1 MSKLDGSIW
10 LVSFL
15 AVLILDVD
23 IGLYTGLAYSLII
36 LIFKSSRP
44 KTYLLAQLQ
53 LQPLLDV
60 QAQQRFQLKE
70 PGKKRTNDTEM
81 ADVLELERPPSG
93 LRKRKENVDN
103 LQQLSLEDHKL
114 QRVSNSSLSISIITG
129 QPMSDVYLPIKSGPG
144 LVKMDGFTPDEVL
157 KELPGIKIYQFCG
170 PLHFSSVDFFIKDI
184 RKKTVGPLLS
194 RMMESGLKPAIE
206 SRKRSLSNGTKTYN
220 TFNCEFNGENNNE
233 TSNRTVNGTMASQLI
248 DPMEVLM
255 STVTHVVIDC
265 SMISYVDSSGISALK
280 KIYRSFSHIN
290 LNNDNRKMGWPPSSP
305 LNGSKEEEENG
316 KGIRVFLANLA
327 DHVIIMMERV
337 QGFFDED
344 QGGIPQTNVF
354 LSIHDAVLTAQ
365 HDQKRELFFL

>member
-1 MSKLDGSIW
+1 M
-10 LVSFL
+10 SFL

-23 IGLYTGLAYSLII
+23 IGLYTGLGYSLII

-44 KTYLLAQLQ
+44 KTYILAQLQ

-60 QAQQRFQLKE
+60 QNENKFQLQH
-70 PGKKRTNDTEM
+70 PGKGHKSSENE
-81 ADVLELERPPSG
+81 ADHAELDFGSGNSG
-93 LRKRKENVDN
+93 LRRRKDN
-103 LQQLSLEDHKL
+103 DPTQFQQLSLEGAKMQKMSH
-114 QRVSNSSLSISIITG
+114 SSLSISIITG

-184 RKKTVGPLLS
+184 RKKTIAPLLS
-194 RMMESGLKPAIE
+194 RMMDGGNATRS
-206 SRKRSLSNGTKTYN
+206 RSLSNGIKTYN
-220 TFNCEFNGENNNE
+220 TFSVNGENNN
-233 TSNRTVNGTMASQLI
+233 SNHIS
-248 DPMEVLM
+248 DPMEILA
-255 STVTHVVIDC
+255 STVTHVIVDC

-280 KIYRSFSHIN
+280 KTYRSFSHIN
-290 LNNDNRKMGWPPSSP
+290 LSEDNRKMGWPPSSP
-305 LNGSKEEEENG
+305 LNASSPDESNL

>member
-23 IGLYTGLAYSLII
+23 IGLYTGLGYSLII

-60 QAQQRFQLKE
+60 QNANKYQLKDPRRE
-70 PGKKRTNDTEM
+70 KKSSD
-81 ADVLELERPPSG
+81 DELEFDNHAFDSDGVGTCSG
-93 LRKRKENVDN
+93 SRKGKENETSH
-103 LQQLSLEDHKL
+103 LSLEKAEKL
-114 QRVSNSSLSISIITG
+114 QRFSHSSLSISVITG

-170 PLHFSSVDFFIKDI
+170 PLHFSSVDFFLKDI
-184 RKKTVGPLLS
+184 RKKTIASLLN
-194 RMMESGLKPAIE
+194 RMGSDG
-206 SRKRSLSNGTKTYN
+206 SNRGRNRTLSNGVKTYN
-220 TFNCEFNGENNNE
+220 TFGSVNGENNN
-233 TSNRTVNGTMASQLI
+233 SCNHVI
-248 DPMEVLM
+248 DPIEILS
-255 STVTHVVIDC
+255 STVTHVIVDC

-280 KIYRSFSHIN
+280 KTYRSFSHIN
-290 LNNDNRKMGWPPSSP
+290 LSHDNRKMGWPPSSP
-305 LNGSKEEEENG
+305 LNVPKEEESNS

-327 DHVIIMMERV
+327 DHVIVMMERV

>member
-23 IGLYTGLAYSLII
+23 IGLYTGLGYSLII

-60 QAQQRFQLKE
+60 QNANKYQLQDPRGE
-70 PGKKRTNDTEM
+70 KKGSD
-81 ADVLELERPPSG
+81 DELEFDNHADSSSSG
-93 LRKRKENVDN
+93 LRKRKENESCH
-103 LQQLSLEDHKL
+103 LSLEKAEKL
-114 QRVSNSSLSISIITG
+114 QRFSHSSLSISVITG

-170 PLHFSSVDFFIKDI
+170 PLHFSSVDFFLKDI
-184 RKKTVGPLLS
+184 RKKTISSLLNRIGS
-194 RMMESGLKPAIE
+194 DGSNRGRIS
-206 SRKRSLSNGTKTYN
+206 SNGVKTYN
-220 TFNCEFNGENNNE
+220 TFGSVNGENNN
-233 TSNRTVNGTMASQLI
+233 SSHIM
-248 DPMEVLM
+248 DPIEILS
-255 STVTHVVIDC
+255 STVTHVIVDC

-280 KIYRSFSHIN
+280 KTYRSFSHIN
-290 LNNDNRKMGWPPSSP
+290 LSHDNRKMGWPPSSP
-305 LNGSKEEEENG
+305 LNVSKEESNP

-327 DHVIIMMERV
+327 DHVIVMMERV